1 MSEPVIVDRVT
12 KRFSGHTAVDG
23 LSLSVAPG
31 IIYGLLG
38 PNGAGKTT
46 TLRMIMDIY
55 EPDSGSIRLFDQ
67 VGGGR
72 THSARIG
79 YLPEER
85 GLYPR
90 MRVLDVLVF
99 LAEAKGVS
107 RRAARVKALEWLE
120 RLGLADWRLRKVS
133 DLSKGMQQKVQFI
146 STVLH
151 DPDLVIFDEPFS
163 GLDPVNSQVLR
174 DTVVDYRRRGKTV
187 LFSTHIME
195 HAEKLCDRLCIIA
208 RRKKLVDGT
217 LAEVKQTHG
226 GKNVIVA
233 FDDGQGN
240 AQQIFSDRRLVA
252 KIQDFG
258 QEAELELAP
267 GADAQEILK
276 ALVNSGARLARFELA
291 SPSFRATLV
300 PARAGVVDS
309 LKDEVESKRL
319 NGFLIVTNDLIETGR
334 AEYQAS
340 NLGMQTI
347 ENLQRTL
354 GRLVVKERLEQ
365 KGVNPG
371 LVDWAQI
378 RIALDQKKIS
388 HGRTTS
394 ESAAQSF
401 LTAYLMAILLFMAI
415 LLYGVNVMSSVLEE
429 KTTRVIEVLVSS
441 VRPFQLMLGKI
452 LGAGSV
458 SFFQFVIWG
467 VSARVLLLLR
477 GPIARA
483 LGADPAAVQLTL
495 PHIPAATLAV
505 FIAFFLGGFL
515 LYSAMFAAVGAM
527 SSNEQE
533 ARQAQ
538 QPVTYVLMISYLSI
552 LALTNDPSSTFAKT
566 LSLVPF
572 TTPIAT
578 PVRWTA
584 GSMPMWEL
592 ATSLGILALAIVG
605 VTWVAARIYRVGIL
619 MTGKRPNV
627 KELMRWVRTA

>member
-1 MSEPVIVDRVT
+1 MHKVWAIIRREFVERVRTRWFWVSAILGPVLFAGIIVFQIVQSLGGGVRTIAVVDSTTGGLGDRVIAALSA
-12 KRFSGHTAVDG
+12 SG
-23 LSLSVAPG
+23 
-31 IIYGLLG
+31 
-38 PNGAGKTT
+38 
-46 TLRMIMDIY
+46 
-55 EPDSGSIRLFDQ
+55 
-67 VGGGR
+67 
-72 THSARIG
+72 
-79 YLPEER
+79 
-85 GLYPR
+85 
-90 MRVLDVLVF
+90 
-99 LAEAKGVS
+99 
-107 RRAARVKALEWLE
+107 
-120 RLGLADWRLRKVS
+120 
-133 DLSKGMQQKVQFI
+133 
-146 STVLH
+146 
-151 DPDLVIFDEPFS
+151 
-163 GLDPVNSQVLR
+163 
-174 DTVVDYRRRGKTV
+174 
-187 LFSTHIME
+187 
-195 HAEKLCDRLCIIA
+195 
-208 RRKKLVDGT
+208 
-217 LAEVKQTHG
+217 
-226 GKNVIVA
+226 
-233 FDDGQGN
+233 
-240 AQQIFSDRRLVA
+240 
-252 KIQDFG
+252 
-258 QEAELELAP
+258 
-267 GADAQEILK
+267 
-276 ALVNSGARLARFELA
+276 
-291 SPSFRATLV
+291 SFRATLV

-467 VSARVLLLLR
+467 VSARVLLSLR

-483 LGADPAAVQLTL
+483 LGADPASVQLTL

-552 LALTNDPSSTFAKT
+552 PALTNDPSSTFAKT